1 MTIKNSN
8 KNVVFIYT
16 IGLITLGWIST
27 FVYLFFFV
35 TDITNFSWT
44 RGEIGDFIGGGLG
57 GIAVLLLIFTSWIQV
72 KHLENQEKDLKEA
85 SVFRTFQALKPEI
98 ENVSARIVSKI
109 IKAKLVNDTEK
120 EFDEMLKKFLNG
132 DRTVFLRAIK
142 KKEYKNIII
151 KTNNPPKVM
160 ESCIRFKNLI
170 NVVYNEI
177 KDKPEEDFSKA
188 IKATE
193 IFQAYDIFSKIN

>member
-1 MTIKNSN
+1 MTIKKSN
-8 KNVVFIYT
+8 KNVVIIYI

-35 TDITNFSWT
+35 TDITNYSWI

-57 GIAVLLLIFTSWIQV
+57 GIAVFLLIFTSWIQV

-85 SVFRTFQALKPEI
+85 GVFRTFQALKPEI
-98 ENVSARIVSKI
+98 ENISARVVSKI
-109 IKAKLVNDTEK
+109 IKAKLVNDTGR

-132 DRTVFLRAIK
+132 DRTVFLRAIRK
-142 KKEYKNIII
+142 KNYKNIII
-151 KTNNPPKVM
+151 KTDNPPEVM
-160 ESCIRFKNLI
+160 VSCTRFKNLI

-193 IFQAYDIFSKIN
+193 IFQVYDIFSKIN

>member
-57 GIAVLLLIFTSWIQV
+57 GIAVLLLIFTSLIQV
-72 KHLENQEKDLKEA
+72 KHLENQEKDLEEA

-98 ENVSARIVSKI
+98 ENVSVRIVSKI

-151 KTNNPPKVM
+151 KTNNPPEVM

-193 IFQAYDIFSKIN
+193 VFQAYDIFSKIN

>member
-8 KNVVFIYT
+8 KNVVIIYT
-16 IGLITLGWIST
+16 IGLISLVWISS

-85 SVFRTFQALKPEI
+85 GKGT
-98 ENVSARIVSKI
+98 
-109 IKAKLVNDTEK
+109 
-120 EFDEMLKKFLNG
+120 
-132 DRTVFLRAIK
+132 
-142 KKEYKNIII
+142 
-151 KTNNPPKVM
+151 
-160 ESCIRFKNLI
+160 
-170 NVVYNEI
+170 
-177 KDKPEEDFSKA
+177 
-188 IKATE
+188 
-193 IFQAYDIFSKIN
+193 

>member
-1 MTIKNSN
+1 M
-8 KNVVFIYT
+8 
-16 IGLITLGWIST
+16 
-27 FVYLFFFV
+27 
-35 TDITNFSWT
+35 
-44 RGEIGDFIGGGLG
+44 
-57 GIAVLLLIFTSWIQV
+57 
-72 KHLENQEKDLKEA
+72 
-85 SVFRTFQALKPEI
+85 FRTFQALKPEI

-109 IKAKLVNDTEK
+109 IKEKLVNDTEK
-120 EFDEMLKKFLNG
+120 DFDEMLKKFLNG

-151 KTNNPPKVM
+151 KTNNPPEVM

-193 IFQAYDIFSKIN
+193 IFQAYYIFSKIN